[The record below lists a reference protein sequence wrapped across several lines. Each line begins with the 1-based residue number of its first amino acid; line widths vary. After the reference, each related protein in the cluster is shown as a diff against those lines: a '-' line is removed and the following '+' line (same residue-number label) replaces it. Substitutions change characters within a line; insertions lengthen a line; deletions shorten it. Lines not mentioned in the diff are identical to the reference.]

1 MIKGKYYVI
10 DSHCHIY
17 PEKIASL
24 AINHTD
30 EFYSEHSHCKG
41 TIEDLLKNGE
51 KTGIDKFIVQSVATS
66 KYQVKKIN
74 QFIANQVN
82 ENLDKL
88 VGLGTIH
95 PESDN
100 IEEDI
105 DFLISLGLKGFK
117 IHPDIQGFKLDH
129 NGYLKAFEIASERG
143 LPVLMHTGDNRYD
156 NSNPNRLIPILKK
169 YKNLKVVGAH
179 YGGWSIWEDASK
191 VYNEFENFYVDCSSS
206 MPYLTFEKCYE
217 ISKRYGADKI
227 LFGTDYP
234 MWEGTLEIENL
245 LKMDFTEQELKKI
258 FSENAIKLYG
268 LN

>member
-1 MIKGKYYVI
+1 MVKGKYYVI

-41 TIEDLLKNGE
+41 TIDDLLKNSE

-66 KYQVKKIN
+66 KHQVKKIN
-74 QFIANQVN
+74 EFIANQVN
-82 ENLDKL
+82 ENSQKL

-100 IEEDI
+100 MEEDI
-105 DFLISLGLKGFK
+105 NRLVEFGLKGFK

-129 NGYLKAFEIASERG
+129 KGYLKAYELAEKFSI
-143 LPVLMHTGDNRYD
+143 PVLMHTGDDRYD
-156 NSNPNRLIPILKK
+156 NSNPNRLIPILKEF
-169 YKNLKVVGAH
+169 KNLKVVGAH
-179 YGGWSIWEDASK
+179 YGGWSIWEKASK
-191 VYNEFENFYVDCSSS
+191 ELCEFDNFYVDCSSS
-206 MPYLTFEKCYE
+206 MPYITFETCKE
-217 ISKRYGADKI
+217 ITYRYGADKV

-234 MWEGTLEIENL
+234 MWDGTLEIENIF
-245 LKMDFTEQELKKI
+245 KMGFTDTELKKI
-258 FSENAIKLYG
+258 LSENAKKLYK
-268 LN
+268 LD

>member
-1 MIKGKYYVI
+1 MVKGKYYVI

-82 ENLDKL
+82 ENIDKL

-95 PESDN
+95 PESDD
-100 IEEDI
+100 IEQDI

-129 NGYLKAFEIASERG
+129 NGYMKAFEVASERG
-143 LPVLMHTGDNRYD
+143 IPVLMHTGDNRYD

-169 YKNLKVVGAH
+169 FKNLKVVGAH

-191 VYNEFENFYVDCSSS
+191 VYSEFENFFVDCSSS
-206 MPYLTFEKCYE
+206 MPYLTFEKCCE
-217 ISKRYGADKI
+217 ITKRYGADKV

-245 LKMDFTEQELKKI
+245 LKMDFTESELKKI
-258 FSENAIKLYG
+258 FSENAIKLYK
-268 LN
+268 LD